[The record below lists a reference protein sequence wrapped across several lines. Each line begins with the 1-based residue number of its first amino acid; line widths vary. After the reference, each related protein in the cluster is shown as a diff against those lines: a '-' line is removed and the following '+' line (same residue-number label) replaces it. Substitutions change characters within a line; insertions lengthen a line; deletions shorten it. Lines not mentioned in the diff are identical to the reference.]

1 MITPTDIQNKEFSKS
16 FRGYN
21 EEEVDMFLDL
31 LTLDLEKLIAENI
44 NLKAMLKVA
53 QEESGNEPEQAATV
67 TATLE
72 SAKQLM
78 DELATSSE
86 KRAKA
91 LIHNAELDAAL
102 IIKDAQLQA
111 EKIAQE
117 SYQLTRAYESFREEY
132 KEMLKWQLEHFD
144 DEARSLS
151 YDRLQQLVEGNLDFN
166 QEEES
171 DEKTS
176 EVEVPTKAMSD
187 RETIIVTGIGEDQE
201 DYDEEDGLDQDSE
214 AMDEKKTLIT
224 DSDNDE

>member
-1 MITPTDIQNKEFSKS
+1 MITPTDIQDKEFSKS

-31 LTLDLEKLIAENI
+31 ITLDLEKLIAENI

-53 QEESGNEPEQAATV
+53 QEERGDEPGQATTV
-67 TATLE
+67 TETLE

-78 DELATSSE
+78 DELAISSE

-117 SYQLTRAYESFREEY
+117 SYQLKRAYESFRAEY

-151 YDRLQQLVEGNLDFN
+151 YDRLQRLVDGDLDFPDSN
-166 QEEES
+166 EDEEPEQS
-171 DEKTS
+171 EATAEFETPENKMDE
-176 EVEVPTKAMSD
+176 
-187 RETIIVTGIGEDQE
+187 RETIIVSGI
-201 DYDEEDGLDQDSE
+201 DEEDMDAFDSR
-214 AMDEKKTLIT
+214 KTIVT
-224 DSDNDE
+224 KREDD